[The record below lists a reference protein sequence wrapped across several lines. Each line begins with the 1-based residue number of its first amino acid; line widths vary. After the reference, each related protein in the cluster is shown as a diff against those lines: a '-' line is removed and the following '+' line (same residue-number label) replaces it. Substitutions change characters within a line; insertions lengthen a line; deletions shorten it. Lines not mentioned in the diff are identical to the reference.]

1 MKYMLI
7 TGASSGIGFET
18 FIQCFKKNI
27 YPIALVRNIKSF
39 NNNLTNANLRNNQYA
54 TIKCD
59 LEDINSVENIVKEVK
74 KITKKLDHLVLN
86 AGFIETSAALMT
98 PKLNIEK
105 HLNINFISQILI
117 AQSIA
122 KSFFIKQ
129 KAGTIVAVS
138 RSAAIDANEARMA
151 YAASKSALSTAIRV
165 LSKELGRIQIRANVV
180 APGLTDT
187 KLMRNA
193 TEPDQINKFIY
204 ELSLKKLGRADE
216 IANLIHFLSSEE
228 SSFITGQIISID
240 GGIR

>member
-18 FIQCFKKNI
+18 LIQCFKKNI

-39 NNNLTNANLRNNQYA
+39 NKNLTNANLRNNQYA
-54 TIKCD
+54 TIRCD

-138 RSAAIDANEARMA
+138 SSAAIDANEARMA

-187 KLMRNA
+187 KLMRNS
-193 TEPDQINKFIY
+193 TEPDQINKFIN
-204 ELSLKKLGRADE
+204 ELSLKKLGKANE
-216 IANLIHFLSSEE
+216 IANLIHFLSSED

>member
-7 TGASSGIGFET
+7 TGATSGIGFET

-27 YPIALVRNIKSF
+27 YPIALVRDIKSF
-39 NNNLTNANLRNNQYA
+39 NKNLTNANLRNNQYA
-54 TIKCD
+54 TIRCD
-59 LEDINSVENIVKEVK
+59 LEEISSVENIVKEVK

-138 RSAAIDANEARMA
+138 SSAAIDANEARMA

-187 KLMRNA
+187 KLMRNSTA
-193 TEPDQINKFIY
+193 PDQINKFIN

>member
-7 TGASSGIGFET
+7 TGATSGIGFET

-27 YPIALVRNIKSF
+27 YPIALVRDIKSF
-39 NNNLTNANLRNNQYA
+39 NKNLTNANLRNNQYA
-54 TIKCD
+54 TIRCD
-59 LEDINSVENIVKEVK
+59 LEEISSVENIVKEVK

-138 RSAAIDANEARMA
+138 SSAAIDANEARMA

-187 KLMRNA
+187 KLMRNSTA
-193 TEPDQINKFIY
+193 PDQINKFIN
-204 ELSLKKLGRADE
+204 ELSLK
-216 IANLIHFLSSEE
+216 
-228 SSFITGQIISID
+228 
-240 GGIR
+240 

>member
-18 FIQCFKKNI
+18 FSKCFRNNI
-27 YPIALVRNIKSF
+27 YPIAVIRNYEKF
-39 NNNLTNANLRNNQYA
+39 KNNLFHQNLQNNKFSL
-54 TIKCD
+54 INCD
-59 LEDINSVENIVKEVK
+59 LEDINAVENIVNEVK
-74 KITKKLDHLVLN
+74 KITKKLDHLVIN

-98 PKLNIEK
+98 TKSNIEK

-117 AQSIA
+117 AQSIS

-129 KAGTIVAVS
+129 KKGSIVAIS
-138 RSAAIDANEARMA
+138 SSAAIDANEARMA

-165 LSKELGRIQIRANVV
+165 LSKELGKINIRANIV

-187 KLMRNA
+187 KLMQNSTNR
-193 TEPDQINKFIY
+193 DQIDKFIN
-204 ELSLKKLGRADE
+204 ELSIKRLGRPEE
-216 IANLIHFLSSEE
+216 IASLIHFLSSDE

>member
-18 FIQCFKKNI
+18 FFQCFKKNI
-27 YPIALVRNIKSF
+27 YPIALVRNIQSF
-39 NNNLTNANLRNNQYA
+39 NKNLTNANLSNNQYA
-54 TIKCD
+54 SIRCD
-59 LEDINSVENIVKEVK
+59 LEDIDSVENIVKEVK

-98 PKLNIEK
+98 PKFNIEK

-138 RSAAIDANEARMA
+138 SSAAIDANEARMA

-165 LSKELGRIQIRANVV
+165 LSKELGRVQIRANVV

-187 KLMRNA
+187 KLMRNS
-193 TEPDQINKFIY
+193 TEPDQINKFIN

-216 IANLIHFLSSEE
+216 IAKLIHFLSSED

>member
-39 NNNLTNANLRNNQYA
+39 KNNLTNANLRNNQYA
-54 TIKCD
+54 TITCD
-59 LEDINSVENIVKEVK
+59 LEDMNSVENIVKEVK

-138 RSAAIDANEARMA
+138 SSAAIDANEARMA

-187 KLMRNA
+187 KLMRNS
-193 TEPDQINKFIY
+193 TEPDQINKFIN

-216 IANLIHFLSSEE
+216 IANLIHFLSSED

>member
-1 MKYMLI
+1 MLI

-18 FIQCFKKNI
+18 FLKCFKKDI
-27 YPIALVRNIKSF
+27 YPIALIRNVKSF
-39 NNNLTNANLRNNQYA
+39 KENLTNESLQDNEFS
-54 TIKCD
+54 TIDCD
-59 LEDINSVENIVKEVK
+59 LEDISSIENVVKEVK

-98 PKLNIEK
+98 TKLNLDK
-105 HLNINFISQILI
+105 HLNINFISQIQI

-122 KSFFIKQ
+122 KSFFIRQ
-129 KAGTIVAVS
+129 KRGTIVAVS
-138 RSAAIDANEARMA
+138 SSAAIDANEARMA

-165 LSKELGRIQIRANVV
+165 MSKELGKINIRANVV

-187 KLMRNA
+187 KLMRNS
-193 TEPDQINKFIY
+193 TQSDQIEKFID
-204 ELSLKKLGRADE
+204 ELSIKRLGTAEE
-216 IANLIHFLSSEE
+216 IANLIHFLSSDD

>member
-7 TGASSGIGFET
+7 TGATSGIGFET

-39 NNNLTNANLRNNQYA
+39 KNNLTNANLRNNQYA
-54 TIKCD
+54 TITCD
-59 LEDINSVENIVKEVK
+59 LEDMNSVENIVKEVK

-138 RSAAIDANEARMA
+138 SSAAIDANEARMA

-187 KLMRNA
+187 KLMRNS
-193 TEPDQINKFIY
+193 TEPDQINKFIN

-216 IANLIHFLSSEE
+216 IANLIHFLSSED

>member
-18 FIQCFKKNI
+18 FIQSFKKNI

-39 NNNLTNANLRNNQYA
+39 NKNLANANLRNNQYGS
-54 TIKCD
+54 IRCD

-86 AGFIETSAALMT
+86 AGFIETSPALMT

-138 RSAAIDANEARMA
+138 SSAAIDANEARMA

-165 LSKELGRIQIRANVV
+165 LSKELGRVQIRANIV

-187 KLMRNA
+187 KLMRNS
-193 TEPDQINKFIY
+193 TEPDQINKFIN

-216 IANLIHFLSSEE
+216 IAKLIHFLSSED

>member
-1 MKYMLI
+1 MLI

-18 FIQCFKKNI
+18 FSKCFRNNI
-27 YPIALVRNIKSF
+27 YPIAVIRNYEKF
-39 NNNLTNANLRNNQYA
+39 KNNLFHQNLQNNKFSL
-54 TIKCD
+54 INCD
-59 LEDINSVENIVKEVK
+59 LEDINAVENIVNEVK
-74 KITKKLDHLVLN
+74 KITKKLDHLVIN

-98 PKLNIEK
+98 TKSNIEK

-117 AQSIA
+117 AQSIS

-129 KAGTIVAVS
+129 KKGSIVAIS
-138 RSAAIDANEARMA
+138 SSAAIDANEARMA

-165 LSKELGRIQIRANVV
+165 LSKELGKINIRANIV

-187 KLMRNA
+187 KLMQNSTNR
-193 TEPDQINKFIY
+193 DQIDKFIN
-204 ELSLKKLGRADE
+204 ELSIKRLGRPEE
-216 IANLIHFLSSEE
+216 IASLIHFLSSDE

>member
-18 FIQCFKKNI
+18 FIQRFKKNI

-39 NNNLTNANLRNNQYA
+39 NKNLTNANLRNNQYA
-54 TIKCD
+54 TIRCD

-138 RSAAIDANEARMA
+138 SSAAIDANEARMA

-165 LSKELGRIQIRANVV
+165 LSKELGRVQIRANVV

-187 KLMRNA
+187 KLMRNS
-193 TEPDQINKFIY
+193 TEPDQINKFIN

-216 IANLIHFLSSEE
+216 IAKLIHFLSSED

>member
-7 TGASSGIGFET
+7 TGATSGIGFET

-98 PKLNIEK
+98 TKLNIEK

-138 RSAAIDANEARMA
+138 SSAAIDANEARMA

-187 KLMRNA
+187 KLMRNS
-193 TEPDQINKFIY
+193 TEPDQINKFIN

-216 IANLIHFLSSEE
+216 IANLIHFLSSED